1 MHEIP
6 VEQRPR
12 LPENGATL
20 GGPVESGIARPV
32 ADAEFALES
41 ARVR

>member
-1 MHEIP
+1 MHEISV
-6 VEQRPR
+6 VERPR

-20 GGPVESGIARPV
+20 GDAVEDGISRPV
-32 ADAEFALES
+32 PDTEITIES